1 MPSISDSFHP
11 RNLIPV
17 PVSSISESYSA
28 MKSRLLIP
36 VFAVILALPPVGSG
50 KAATPSAPPP
60 PLAPQ
65 TPPAAPT
72 LTAPQ
77 GKVPPPPGSV
87 DILNEP
93 IVKVV
98 NNVLPAVVN
107 IQAQE
112 TVPEYYTAYNAY
124 FQLYR
129 GVRNR
134 TEQSIGSGLIISPD
148 GYILTNAHVVALAE
162 KEKVVS
168 ITLNSGS
175 KYQAQIIDADEDKDL
190 ALLKIVDQTIQF
202 PYFDL
207 GYASPNYL
215 GETVVALGS
224 PAGYQSSASQGILSA
239 KGRTFT
245 VEDHTYSNLIQTD
258 AAINP
263 GNSGGPLVDL
273 NGGLVGINS
282 AKLAGTAIENIGF
295 AIPNEIVI
303 PWTNDAVAVA
313 RGMKPAAA
321 SPVANTLEVLRQ
333 RLGLTLKTL
342 TPAKAAEMGLEINGG
357 LLITGVDEQSPAYQ
371 AGLRNNMIVVA
382 INNKQVTD
390 ERTMP
395 RELQHLQGG
404 SNVRLHIIYVQ
415 SLGPLNIQR
424 GGAVVLAAR

>member
-1 MPSISDSFHP
+1 
-11 RNLIPV
+11 V
-17 PVSSISESYSA
+17 P
-28 MKSRLLIP
+28 
-36 VFAVILALPPVGSG
+36 
-50 KAATPSAPPP
+50 APPP
-60 PLAPQ
+60 A
-65 TPPAAPT
+65 
-72 LTAPQ
+72 LTVPQ
-77 GKVPPPPGSV
+77 GKVPPPPGQV
-87 DILNEP
+87 DITNEP

-107 IQAQE
+107 ITAQE

-124 FQLYR
+124 FQLFR
-129 GVRNR
+129 GVRNH
-134 TEQSIGSGLIISPD
+134 TEQSIGSGLIISAD
-148 GYILTNAHVVALAE
+148 GFILTNAHVVALAE

-190 ALLKIVDQTIQF
+190 ALLKIVDQTVQF

-207 GYASPNYL
+207 SYTSPNYL

-224 PAGYQSSASQGILSA
+224 PAGYQSSASHGILSA

-245 VEDHTYSNLIQTD
+245 VEDHTYNNLIQTD

-282 AKLAGTAIENIGF
+282 AKLAGAAIENIGF

-303 PWTNDAVAVA
+303 PWANDAIAVA
-313 RGMKPAAA
+313 RGLKPAPI
-321 SPVANTLEVLRQ
+321 SPVADALDVMRQ

-357 LLITGVDEQSPAYQ
+357 MLITDVDKQSPAFA
-371 AGLRNNMIVVA
+371 AGLRNGMIVFA
-382 INNKQVTD
+382 IGNRQITD
-390 ERTMP
+390 EHTLP
-395 RELQHLQGG
+395 HELQHLQPGVG
-404 SNVRLHIIYVQ
+404 VRIQIIYVQ
-415 SLGPLNIQR
+415 QIGPLNIQR
-424 GGAVVLAAR
+424 GGSVVLTAR